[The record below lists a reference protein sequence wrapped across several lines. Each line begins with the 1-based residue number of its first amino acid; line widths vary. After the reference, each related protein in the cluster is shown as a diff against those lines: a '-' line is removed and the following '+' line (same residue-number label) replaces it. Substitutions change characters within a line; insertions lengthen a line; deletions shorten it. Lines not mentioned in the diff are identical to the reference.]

1 MSEAHTL
8 AAYYVFLGLVG
19 AERLYELVLSR
30 RNARRALERGGR
42 EVGQGHFRVMVLFH
56 TAFLMA
62 CVVEPLALQRPFPGA
77 LGYAAFAGALAS
89 QLLRYWAISTLGE
102 RWNTRI
108 IFVPGDTPV
117 TSGPYRFIR
126 HPNYVAVI
134 LEFLCLPLI
143 HGGYL
148 TALLFSLGNAALLY
162 VRIRAEEQALGA
174 EYQQAFSQRPRFLPT
189 ASRPDTASPP
199 P

>member
-1 MSEAHTL
+1 L
-8 AAYYVFLGLVG
+8 IG
-19 AERLYELVLSR
+19 AERLYELALSR
-30 RNARRALERGGR
+30 RNARRAIERGGR

-56 TAFLMA
+56 TVFLVA
-62 CVVEPLALQRPFPGA
+62 CAVEPLALQRPFPGL
-77 LGYAAFAGALAS
+77 LGYAAFGGALAA

-117 TSGPYRFIR
+117 TAGPYRFIR

-148 TALLFSLGNAALLY
+148 TALLFSVGNAALLY

-174 EYQQAFSQRPRFLPT
+174 EYQQAFSHKPRFLPT
-189 ASRPDTASPP
+189 SAPPSTDPP
-199 P
+199 PP

>member
-1 MSEAHTL
+1 
-8 AAYYVFLGLVG
+8 
-19 AERLYELVLSR
+19 
-30 RNARRALERGGR
+30 
-42 EVGQGHFRVMVLFH
+42 MVLFH
-56 TAFLMA
+56 TAFLVA
-62 CVVEPLALQRPFPGA
+62 CAVEPLALHRPFPGP
-77 LGYAAFAGALAS
+77 LGYAAFAGALAA

-117 TSGPYRFIR
+117 TAGPYRYIR

-134 LEFLCLPLI
+134 LEFICLPLI

-148 TALLFSLGNAALLY
+148 TALLFSVGNAALLY

-174 EYQQAFSQRPRFLPT
+174 EYQQAFSNKPRFLP
-189 ASRPDTASPP
+189 ASAPTSTDPP
-199 P
+199 PP

>member
-1 MSEAHTL
+1 
-8 AAYYVFLGLVG
+8 
-19 AERLYELVLSR
+19 
-30 RNARRALERGGR
+30 
-42 EVGQGHFRVMVLFH
+42 MVLFH
-56 TAFLMA
+56 TAFLVA
-62 CVVEPLALQRPFPGA
+62 CAVEPLALHRPFPGWTGYVA
-77 LGYAAFAGALAS
+77 LGGALAS

-117 TSGPYRFIR
+117 TGGPYRYIR

-134 LEFLCLPLI
+134 LEFFCLPLI

-148 TALLFSLGNAALLY
+148 TALVFSLGNAALLY

-174 EYQQAFSQRPRFLPT
+174 EYQHAFSDRPRFLPT
-189 ASRPDTASPP
+189 ASRPGPAPP
-199 P
+199 PP

>member
-1 MSEAHTL
+1 
-8 AAYYVFLGLVG
+8 
-19 AERLYELVLSR
+19 
-30 RNARRALERGGR
+30 
-42 EVGQGHFRVMVLFH
+42 VGQGHFRVMVLFH
-56 TAFLMA
+56 TAFLVA
-62 CVVEPLALQRPFPGA
+62 CAVEPLALHRPFPGV
-77 LGYAAFAGALAS
+77 LGYVSLAGAVAS

-108 IFVPGDTPV
+108 IFVPGAMPV
-117 TSGPYRFIR
+117 TNGPYRYIR

-134 LEFLCLPLI
+134 LEFIFLPLI

-162 VRIRAEEQALGA
+162 VRIRAEEAALGA
-174 EYQQAFSQRPRFLPT
+174 EYQQAFSGRPRFLPKGDST
-189 ASRPDTASPP
+189 ATDLPP